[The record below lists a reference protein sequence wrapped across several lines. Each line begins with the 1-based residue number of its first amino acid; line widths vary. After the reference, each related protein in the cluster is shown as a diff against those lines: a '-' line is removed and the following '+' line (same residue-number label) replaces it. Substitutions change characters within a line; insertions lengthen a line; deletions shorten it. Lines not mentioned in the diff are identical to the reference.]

1 MTDKEE
7 NKSTQSG
14 TPSAGKEQK
23 PTSAEAP
30 VDKPEAKSPQGG
42 IPSAGEEKK
51 EVKSAEGGSV
61 SGGKEKKPAEDGK
74 AKETAKA
81 EAKPSSASSSV
92 KATEDKKATANRPGN
107 AGASGKR
114 FDTKFKGKKGFD
126 KRRGRGGRGPE
137 DREFDQKTLD
147 IARVT
152 RVTKGGKRMRFR
164 ALVVQGNRKGR
175 VGFGIAKGA
184 DVAISVNK
192 AGNRAKKTMID
203 VPFKNDTIPH
213 EVRAKYAAARV
224 MLKPAVRGSGIKA
237 GGAVR
242 AVLEVAGIPNVTGKI
257 MGSKNKL
264 NNVKATFKALESL
277 VKVEV
282 TAKRD
287 PARGGDKK
295 EDKKFAKKPAIK
307 KEAPKNK

>member
-1 MTDKEE
+1 MPDKEE
-7 NKSTQSG
+7 NK
-14 TPSAGKEQK
+14 KEQK
-23 PTSAEAP
+23 P
-30 VDKPEAKSPQGG
+30 EAK
-42 IPSAGEEKK
+42 EEKK
-51 EVKSAEGGSV
+51 EVKE
-61 SGGKEKKPAEDGK
+61 EKKPV
-74 AKETAKA
+74 KEEKKKEAPKT
-81 EAKPSSASSSV
+81 EAKPE
-92 KATEDKKATANRPGN
+92 K
-107 AGASGKR
+107 AGAPGKK
-114 FDTKFKGKKGFD
+114 FDSKFKGKKGFD

-192 AGNRAKKTMID
+192 AGNRAKKKMID

-213 EVRAKYAAARV
+213 EIRAKYAAARV

-257 MGSKNKL
+257 MGSKNKI

-277 VKVEV
+277 AKVE
-282 TAKRD
+282 
-287 PARGGDKK
+287 GDKK
-295 EDKKFAKKPAIK
+295 ENKKPAKKLFIK
-307 KEAPKNK
+307 KEEAPKNK

>member
-7 NKSTQSG
+7 NKSPQS
-14 TPSAGKEQK
+14 
-23 PTSAEAP
+23 EAP
-30 VDKPEAKSPQGG
+30 TE
-42 IPSAGEEKK
+42 
-51 EVKSAEGGSV
+51 
-61 SGGKEKKPAEDGK
+61 GKEKKPETEV
-74 AKETAKA
+74 KEAPKTDVKLASASDSAKA
-81 EAKPSSASSSV
+81 MADKPADKPE
-92 KATEDKKATANRPGN
+92 KANV
-107 AGASGKR
+107 SGKK
-114 FDTKFKGKKGFD
+114 FDPKFKGKKGSD
-126 KRRGRGGRGPE
+126 KRRGGRGGRGPE
-137 DREFDQKTLD
+137 EREFDQKTLD

-164 ALVVQGNRKGR
+164 ALVVQGNHKGR
-175 VGFGIAKGA
+175 VGYGIAKGA

-192 AGNRAKKTMID
+192 AGGRAKKTMID

-257 MGSKNKL
+257 MGSKNKI

-277 VKVEV
+277 IKVDGE
-282 TAKRD
+282 
-287 PARGGDKK
+287 KK
-295 EDKKFAKKPAIK
+295 ETKNPTNKPASRQGGPTPVG
-307 KEAPKNK
+307 KEALQNK